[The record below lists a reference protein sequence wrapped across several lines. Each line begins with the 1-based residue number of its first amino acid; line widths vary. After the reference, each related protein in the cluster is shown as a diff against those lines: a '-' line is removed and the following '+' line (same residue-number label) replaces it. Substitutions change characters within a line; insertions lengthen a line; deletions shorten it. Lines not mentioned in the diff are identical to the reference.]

1 MIVTSNQ
8 DLLATWLCHKIK
20 LTPTANIRCIGQ
32 IDKTRIVG
40 VIGFDGYNGASCMM
54 HVAGEGNWCTR
65 SLLWAAFDYPF
76 NVMKCNVVFGLI
88 PSSNMVSVQF
98 TKRVGFKVLD
108 EILDAH
114 PDGSLLLM
122 AMRPEECRWLDKRY
136 ARDIAVP
143 KVMTYG

>member
-8 DLLATWLCHKIK
+8 DLLASWLCKKIN
-20 LTPTANIRCIGQ
+20 LMPTENIRCIGQ
-32 IDKTRIVG
+32 IDETRIVG

-65 SLLWAAFDYPF
+65 SLMWAAFDYPF

-88 PSSNMVSVQF
+88 PSSNKVSVHF

-108 EILDAH
+108 EIRDAH

-122 AMRPEECRWLDKRY
+122 AMRPEECRWLGERY
-136 ARDIAVP
+136 GRDIAAP
-143 KVMTYG
+143 RMMSYG